1 MKVWMRWRQC
11 KWCGNMY
18 ERKTVKDRLAYCSD
32 ACHHAARNRQTR
44 LYMRRRRRID
54 RDATSVGGFANL
66 KTINVDGQPRVKA
79 AVELERSRKKC

>member
-32 ACHHAARNRQTR
+32 ACHHAARNKQTR
-44 LYMRRRRRID
+44 EYMRRRRAIERQAAD
-54 RDATSVGGFANL
+54 RNFTDL
-66 KTINVDGQPRVKA
+66 KTVVVDGQPRVEA
-79 AVELERSRKKC
+79 AVALERSRKT